1 MGNIR
6 NIFSEVIRLLC
17 SEKMPIWLTLVV
29 GALATWGTY
38 MLAPKITAAIE
49 VQKGQSQYIYD
60 NLKML
65 NQDTAEILS
74 VIGDAIETISD
85 GDLIRPEQFSNIRRL
100 VHRLQWR
107 ANEYEA
113 IFGGE
118 RSRETIKNYSE
129 SINDLQNAVV
139 SSSRD
144 GDVSILIS
152 AAEIFARR
160 SRDLVKF
167 LSDRADW
174 SASFPRL

>member
-1 MGNIR
+1 
-6 NIFSEVIRLLC
+6 
-17 SEKMPIWLTLVV
+17 MPIWLTLIV
-29 GALATWGTY
+29 GAFAAWGTY

-74 VIGDAIETISD
+74 IVGDAIETISD
-85 GDLIRPEQFSNIRRL
+85 GEPIKPDQFSNIRRI

-113 IFGGE
+113 LFRGE
-118 RSRETIKNYSE
+118 KSSKTIKNYSK
-129 SINDLQNAVV
+129 SINDLQYATVIA
-139 SSSRD
+139 SRD

-152 AAEIFARR
+152 AAEIFAGR
-160 SRDLVKF
+160 SRDLVRF

-174 SASFPRL
+174 SSSFSRP